1 MAQAQKLF
9 QIFKAGTH
17 KAMSGVSLDFSER
30 DLQMTAAAFSPASRP
45 APLVLGHPK
54 DDQPAYGQVRGLF
67 VKDGDLFAQAVVD
80 AALETLVKTGRYRYI
95 SASFISPFASDN
107 PTPGAYYLKHVGFLG
122 AHPPAVKGLEPL
134 KFAAR
139 DDGVCFGEAESIA
152 TFQSNYR
159 HDMSA
164 HNCDP
169 ERLALHRLATEYRE
183 SCPALSY
190 SEAVTLAQDVLTF

>member
-1 MAQAQKLF
+1 MTKMHKLF

-17 KAMSGVSLDFSER
+17 KAMSGVTLDFSER

-80 AALETLVKTGRYRYI
+80 SALETLVKTGRYRHI

-122 AHPPAVKGLEPL
+122 GAPARRPGHDASGICRAGGLPQL
-134 KFAAR
+134 LRRVRLLPKLWRFRGIRGRGWFAA
-139 DDGVCFGEAESIA
+139 GALGIA
-152 TFQSNYR
+152 RAGPGLST
-159 HDMSA
+159 
-164 HNCDP
+164 
-169 ERLALHRLATEYRE
+169 RLSGSLLHGSHQPR
-183 SCPALSY
+183 
-190 SEAVTLAQDVLTF
+190 

>member
-17 KAMSGVSLDFSER
+17 KAMSGVTLEFSER

-80 AALETLVKTGRYRYI
+80 SALETLVKTGRYRYI

-107 PTPGAYYLKHVGFLG
+107 PTPGAYYLRHIGFLG
-122 AHPPAVKGLEPL
+122 AHPPAVRGLTPPA
-134 KFAAR
+134 FAERAASISFCEGF
-139 DDGVCFGEAESIA
+139 DCSASFGTTVEFAE
-152 TFQSNYR
+152 R
-159 HDMSA
+159 VGLL
-164 HNCDP
+164 P
-169 ERLALHRLATEYRE
+169 ERWALHALALDYQRV
-183 SCPALSY
+183 CPALSY
-190 SEAVTLAQDVLTF
+190 MEAVSRAETVNF